1 MMKAVKKT
9 KKNSVRGVKSVKSV
23 KSVKVASCI
32 RNKTK
37 KISGKTEEEVK
48 IKKETLRTLEDF
60 GYSDIYLLS

>member
-9 KKNSVRGVKSVKSV
+9 KKNSVRGVKSV